1 MKLNLKKAGVTA
13 ALAGALLFA
22 APAVAQAYVPTAPG
36 TQTVTITNNGPVTF
50 NVAPGA
56 TVNFVLVGY
65 NANQAGLAT
74 ANLPV
79 SSKSITKVADASG
92 NATAVVTLPA
102 DARGT
107 YTLSATPTGGTAGG
121 SNNAGGS
128 TGLPATGF
136 DANSMLGIWVGGGA
150 LVLAGGT
157 IAVATTVRRNR
168 AEGKA

>member
-1 MKLNLKKAGVTA
+1 MKLSLKKAGVSA

-56 TVNFVLVGY
+56 TVNFILVGY

-92 NATAVVTLPA
+92 SATVSVTLPA
-102 DARGT
+102 DRRGT
-107 YTLSATPTGGTAGG
+107 YTLSAL
-121 SNNAGGS
+121 S
-128 TGLPATGF
+128 
-136 DANSMLGIWVGGGA
+136 
-150 LVLAGGT
+150 LVH
-157 IAVATTVRRNR
+157 I
-168 AEGKA
+168 